1 MSRILKFSE
10 YIFENEG
17 IGSYESFL
25 MLPSNLQA
33 FFKKNVSK
41 NLLPKILGK
50 NRFYIDL
57 QGEDIYFRIDGRSV
71 LFPFIKFVNNQVEI
85 DNDSIGIR
93 EEHHKF
99 IKELLLKDNSDFGLV
114 YTNTIDN
121 IMIKSGKEKPVY
133 AAVHYEYYNT
143 ISLLELVGRYI
154 SQIFDFV
161 NYYLGNNPI
170 DEDEKELNPFTD
182 LDLDSNPSMKTLKRM
197 GVYLVSTPMQKKNGN
212 IALETPSIDS
222 KQIIIYSNGYI
233 RRKNLRGMA
242 APLTTN
248 MELTRPIRSED
259 DLTLKL
265 TYVISYII
273 RNTLKQYGVSAKE
286 INRVGKSIISG
297 DSREYDDLILRVAR
311 ENPSV
316 SHILPDYNNVIPN
329 SLKRGSAILSRF
341 GPNFFS

>member
-10 YIFENEG
+10 YIFENES

-99 IKELLLKDNSDFGLV
+99 IKELLLKDDSDFGLV
-114 YTNTIDN
+114 YTDTIN
-121 IMIKSGKEKPVY
+121 YFVKKSGKEKPVY
-133 AAVHYEYYNT
+133 AVHSEYYDGLV
-143 ISLLELVGRYI
+143 LLEIVGSYI
-154 SQIFDFV
+154 SQIFDSV
-161 NYYLGNNPI
+161 LYYLQNNPI
-170 DEDEKELNPFTD
+170 DGAEKELNPFTD
-182 LDLDSNPSMKTLKRM
+182 LDLDSNPSMKTLKQM

-233 RRKNLRGMA
+233 RRKNLSGMA

-273 RNTLKQYGVSAKE
+273 RSTLKKYGVSAKE

-297 DSREYDDLILRVAR
+297 DSREYDDLILKIAR
-311 ENPSV
+311 ENPSISYV
-316 SHILPDYNNVIPN
+316 LPDYNNVIPD